1 MTVYASRRQR
11 IAAALIDSIIVAP
24 IAIVTGLVFLYLPTL
39 FVVAGLYLC
48 MVPTLY
54 WVVFTVR
61 SGQTL
66 GKRWMGLKVTRPNGQ
81 LLSYRAAFLREIASL
96 VNGLIFWFQGLYLV
110 GMMKRLNLPS
120 LGLEKAL
127 ELSAELPR
135 SGLDFLSNAIFW
147 FVWISLACTFLNE
160 KKRTLEDFVAGSV
173 VVVEEEASESADGL
187 AKGRQAP
194 S

>member
-1 MTVYASRRQR
+1 
-11 IAAALIDSIIVAP
+11 
-24 IAIVTGLVFLYLPTL
+24 
-39 FVVAGLYLC
+39 

-54 WVVFTVR
+54 LVVFTVR
-61 SGQTL
+61 SGQTPGRRWL
-66 GKRWMGLKVTRPNGQ
+66 GQKVTRPDGQ

-96 VNGLIFWFQGLYLV
+96 VNGILVWFHGLYLV
-110 GMMKRLNLPS
+110 GMMKRLHLPI

-135 SGLDFLSNAIFW
+135 SGLDSLSDAVYW

-160 KKRTLEDFVAGSV
+160 KKRSLEDFLSGSV
-173 VVVEEEASESADGL
+173 LVVEASESADGL
-187 AKGRQAP
+187 ARG

>member
-1 MTVYASRRQR
+1 LPIYASRRQR
-11 IAAALIDSIIVAP
+11 ISAALIDSIILAP

-39 FVVAGLYLC
+39 FVVVGVYLC

-54 WVVFTVR
+54 LVVFTVR
-61 SGQTL
+61 SGQTPGRRWL
-66 GKRWMGLKVTRPNGQ
+66 GQKVTRPNGQ

-135 SGLDFLSNAIFW
+135 SGFDSLSDAVFW
-147 FVWISLACTFLNE
+147 FVWTSLVCTFLNE

-173 VVVEEEASESADGL
+173 VVVEASESADGL
-187 AKGRQAP
+187 AKGR
-194 S
+194 